1 MSERADADLVQ
12 ELEAILSAKSREQRW
27 FLGWLGLALALGILA
42 WAAQGHSWLRLGCGI
57 LILMALWQSSRSH
70 LRVSTLRGQATEK
83 ILAEAFRRAGKEAQ
97 P

>member
-1 MSERADADLVQ
+1 MSEGADAELVH

-27 FLGWLGLALALGILA
+27 FLGWLGLALALGLLA
-42 WAAQGHSWLRLGCGI
+42 WAAQGHPWLRLGCGV
-57 LILMALWQSSRSH
+57 LILVALWQSSQSH
-70 LRVSTLRGQATEK
+70 LRVSALRGRATEK